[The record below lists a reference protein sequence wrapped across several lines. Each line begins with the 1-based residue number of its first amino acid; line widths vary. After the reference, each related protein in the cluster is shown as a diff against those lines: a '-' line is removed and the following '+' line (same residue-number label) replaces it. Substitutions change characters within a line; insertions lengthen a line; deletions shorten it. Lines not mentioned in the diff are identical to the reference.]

1 MIEFKATTI
10 FIQGVIKLLVNE
22 DQNDKDER
30 KIRIL
35 TNEYTILRT
44 EIRTY
49 SILEIIFVCISIL
62 IFSILFMLGN
72 ISNQY
77 ILLFISPM
85 VSILLLIMGLAMNA

>member
-1 MIEFKATTI
+1 M
-10 FIQGVIKLLVNE
+10 NE
-22 DQNDKDER
+22 DQNGKDER

-62 IFSILFMLGN
+62 IFSILFMLGG
-72 ISNQY
+72 ISNQH
-77 ILLFISPM
+77 ILLFILPM
-85 VSILLLIMGLAMNA
+85 ISITAHNGVSHESELM